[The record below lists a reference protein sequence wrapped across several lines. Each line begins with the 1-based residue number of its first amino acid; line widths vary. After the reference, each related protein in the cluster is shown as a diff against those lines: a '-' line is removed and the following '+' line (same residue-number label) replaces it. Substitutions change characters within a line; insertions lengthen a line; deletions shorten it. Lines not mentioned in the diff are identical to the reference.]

1 MGISHHFRHQR
12 NGWRD
17 TAQKLSFPLGILSVN
32 VNESA
37 GNCGFGNIYWRY
49 VDEKIKERVEV
60 VKAPSETA
68 KSELLAAQNCFV
80 SGFKNKKNY
89 VMRMIPDISSYLK

>member
-1 MGISHHFRHQR
+1 M
-12 NGWRD
+12 
-17 TAQKLSFPLGILSVN
+17 
-32 VNESA
+32 
-37 GNCGFGNIYWRY
+37 
-49 VDEKIKERVEV
+49 
-60 VKAPSETA
+60 KAPSETA

>member
-1 MGISHHFRHQR
+1 MEISHHFRHQR
-12 NGWRD
+12 NGW
-17 TAQKLSFPLGILSVN
+17 AQKLSFPLGILSVN

>member
-37 GNCGFGNIYWRY
+37 GNCGFGNIY
-49 VDEKIKERVEV
+49 
-60 VKAPSETA
+60 
-68 KSELLAAQNCFV
+68 
-80 SGFKNKKNY
+80 
-89 VMRMIPDISSYLK
+89 

>member
-1 MGISHHFRHQR
+1 MVISHHFRHQR
-12 NGWRD
+12 NGW
-17 TAQKLSFPLGILSVN
+17 AQKLSFPLGILSVN

-37 GNCGFGNIYWRY
+37 GNCGFGNTYWRY

-60 VKAPSETA
+60 VKTPSETA
-68 KSELLAAQNCFV
+68 KSEVLAAQNCFV